1 MEQYCQRALDKDGF
15 VVIGTEF
22 QRAIGEVV
30 EERMASKFGVISA
43 KIVVIAPST
52 FEEADSQCR
61 SICGEP
67 AVRRTSY
74 FYRFAAE

>member
-1 MEQYCQRALDKDGF
+1 MTMEQYCQRALDKDGF

-52 FEEADSQCR
+52 FRGSRFTVQ
-61 SICGEP
+61 
-67 AVRRTSY
+67 VYMWRTSST
-74 FYRFAAE
+74 